1 VTEPF
6 PAMTICN
13 TTFPPMP
20 GLRSSNQQCEFAL
33 EHPSGNVGQSVSNG
47 VEERIE
53 VVDVHVRSDER
64 RRFA

>member
-1 VTEPF
+1 VGNRRNSRATDAEF
-6 PAMTICN
+6 
-13 TTFPPMP
+13 MP